1 MHICHKKLGVF
12 FTKWTELFSY
22 LYMVKVLQLY
32 SYFSVFLTFLN
43 PVCLEK
49 ITLIVN
55 EYRVCP
61 SRSDPPPVEK
71 KSCAIKKLHETIGL
85 FRPRKWR
92 ILPQWLRTK
101 RGQFRN
107 ISIELILSSANGG
120 HNTGQQSQFA
130 EWYMQEHLHP
140 KWSCFF
146 LKNHLKVFTFFILL
160 LNITLSWCGTI
171 LNCLHVIDLF

>member
-12 FTKWTELFSY
+12 ITKWTELFSY
-22 LYMVKVLQLY
+22 LFIYGQGFTVIQLFFC
-32 SYFSVFLTFLN
+32 FSNLSKSRMPGEDNFDSERFVT
-43 PVCLEK
+43 
-49 ITLIVN
+49 I
-55 EYRVCP
+55 EYVHP
-61 SRSDPPPVEK
+61 GAIHHQLKK

-140 KWSCFF
+140 KSPVSSWKIIWKSSRF
-146 LKNHLKVFTFFILL
+146 LFY
-160 LNITLSWCGTI
+160 SWI
-171 LNCLHVIDLF
+171 